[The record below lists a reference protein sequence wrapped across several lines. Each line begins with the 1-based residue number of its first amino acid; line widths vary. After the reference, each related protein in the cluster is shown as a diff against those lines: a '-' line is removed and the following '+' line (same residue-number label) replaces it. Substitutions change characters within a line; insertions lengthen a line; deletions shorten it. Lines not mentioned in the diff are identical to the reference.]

1 MKKTFLLAAFS
12 LLAAGTFAQS
22 NTTWEAQVGLNM
34 ANISQGEADSHIGYN
49 LGLRRTHFF
58 SSSATGP
65 YYNAAALLSNKGAG
79 TGEYAFSLS
88 YLEVPVH
95 YGYKFAVNEK
105 IGAFVE
111 AGPYVAYGLFGA
123 NNAFDVLKRF
133 DVGVGGRVGV
143 NLSKYSLSLGYDMGL
158 LPLSEEGGANR
169 NFAISLGYR
178 F

>member
-1 MKKTFLLAAFS
+1 MKKSLFLAAFS
-12 LLAAGTFAQS
+12 LLAAGAFAQS
-22 NTTWEAQVGLNM
+22 NTIWEAQVGLNM
-34 ANISQGEADSHIGYN
+34 ANISESPAGSHIGYN

-58 SSSATGP
+58 SSSTTGT

-79 TGEYAFSLS
+79 TGEEGFSLS

-111 AGPYVAYGLFGA
+111 AGPYVAYGLFAA
-123 NNAFDVLKRF
+123 NNAFDFMKRL
-133 DVGVGGRVGV
+133 DAGVGGRVGV
-143 NLSKYSLSLGYDMGL
+143 NLNKCSLSLGYDMGL
-158 LPLSEEGGANR
+158 LPLAEGGGSNR
-169 NFAISLGYR
+169 NLTISVGYK